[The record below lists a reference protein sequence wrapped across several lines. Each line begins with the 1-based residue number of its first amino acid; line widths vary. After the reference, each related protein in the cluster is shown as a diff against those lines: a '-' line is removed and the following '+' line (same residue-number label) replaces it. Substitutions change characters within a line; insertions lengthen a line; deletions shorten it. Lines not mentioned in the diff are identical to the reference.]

1 MFDALAH
8 GIPFIASDLEFFKEF
23 SRKELGMCVKR
34 KPNNFTKAL
43 LQINNQYEKYS
54 VNINSFKNNLNWNL
68 HASKHIEIYKS
79 LLSVIKHTLL
89 KSHN

>member
-1 MFDALAH
+1 
-8 GIPFIASDLEFFKEF
+8 
-23 SRKELGMCVKR
+23 MCVKR
-34 KPNNFTKAL
+34 KPENFGKAL

-68 HASKHIEIYKS
+68 HTSKHIEIYKS
-79 LLSVIKHTLL
+79 LLSVRKHKLL